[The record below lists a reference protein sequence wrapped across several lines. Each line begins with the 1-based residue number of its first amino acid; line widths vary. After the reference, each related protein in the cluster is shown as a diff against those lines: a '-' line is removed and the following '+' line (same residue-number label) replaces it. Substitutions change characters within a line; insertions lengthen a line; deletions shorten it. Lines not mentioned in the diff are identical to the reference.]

1 MHEMSIAQGL
11 LDILKEEMRKHQ
23 ANRLRS
29 VRLHIGQISA
39 IVPESLS
46 FCFEVMTAGTEME
59 GARLD
64 MEIIPLTGRCRTCEG
79 EFQIQNYAFECP
91 HCHSRDIET
100 MSGQELS
107 IVEME
112 VD

>member
-11 LDILKEEMRKHQ
+11 LDIIKEEMEKHH
-23 ANRLRS
+23 ATVLRS
-29 VRLHIGQISA
+29 VRLHIGRLSA

-46 FCFEVMTAGTEME
+46 FCFEVMTTGTDLE

-64 MEIIPLTGRCRTCEG
+64 MEIIPLRGICKACKR
-79 EFQIQNYAFECP
+79 EFEIQNYAFECP
-91 HCHSRDIET
+91 HCSSRDIDT
-100 MSGQELS
+100 VSGQELS

>member
-1 MHEMSIAQGL
+1 MHEMSIAQSL
-11 LDILKEEMRKHQ
+11 IDILREEMVRHHAKT
-23 ANRLRS
+23 LRS
-29 VRLHIGQISA
+29 VRLHIGQLSA

-46 FCFEVMTAGTEME
+46 FCFEVMTAGTELE

-64 MEIIPLTGRCRTCEG
+64 METIPLEGFCRPCGRS
-79 EFQIQNYAFECP
+79 FEIKAYVFLCP
-91 HCHSRDIET
+91 HCGGKDIDT
-100 MSGQELS
+100 VAGQELS

>member
-11 LDILKEEMRKHQ
+11 LDIIREEMEKHH
-23 ANRLRS
+23 ATVLRS
-29 VRLHIGQISA
+29 VRLNIGQLSA

-46 FCFEVMTAGTEME
+46 FCFEVMTTGTELE

-64 MEIIPLTGRCRTCEG
+64 MEIIPLRGSCRACGR
-79 EFQIQNYAFECP
+79 EFEIKNYAFECP
-91 HCHSRDIET
+91 HCSSRDIKT
-100 MSGQELS
+100 VSGQELS